1 MKTWLIT
8 SATMLALVA
17 AITVGC
23 SSGSDGSSTLSG
35 LPPCSSATLLTVAP
49 LANADIHEL
58 APLGNLAPSGHTFP
72 SDHMYFYTAFTGS
85 GTASAPIVSPGAI
98 RVSSVLLQKRTGG
111 GAAEFDDHG
120 LSFFS
125 CSTLEFYF
133 GHITTLSAGLAAQVG
148 SLDQSCDTPYQ
159 TGGSTFQQCSKNV
172 DIALSAGDAIGS
184 AGGPG
189 QGALD
194 LGAIDHASTA
204 LAFVDPGRITGQGG
218 VHAACPIDYFV
229 PGVRDALL
237 QLVAVNGVHRTVAP
251 ICGTIMQDVANT
263 AQGRWFFDAT
273 VQEDHHLAL
282 VHTSWDP
289 TIGAFSIGT
298 SLPGTPS
305 TLLFF
310 TPAVSGRLNL
320 DFNRVTADGNIYC
333 YQFTNSSSRI
343 YIRLETVTRLRIE
356 FAASGACGDPAG
368 WSFSAAAVTF
378 DR

>member
-1 MKTWLIT
+1 
-8 SATMLALVA
+8 LADHVGDNAGFCRRHHRRLQLRQRR
-17 AITVGC
+17 IIDTVG
-23 SSGSDGSSTLSG
+23 
-35 LPPCSSATLLTVAP
+35 A
-49 LANADIHEL
+49 
-58 APLGNLAPSGHTFP
+58 
-72 SDHMYFYTAFTGS
+72 
-85 GTASAPIVSPGAI
+85 
-98 RVSSVLLQKRTGG
+98 
-111 GAAEFDDHG
+111 
-120 LSFFS
+120 
-125 CSTLEFYF
+125 
-133 GHITTLSAGLAAQVG
+133 
-148 SLDQSCDTPYQ
+148 
-159 TGGSTFQQCSKNV
+159 
-172 DIALSAGDAIGS
+172 
-184 AGGPG
+184 
-189 QGALD
+189 
-194 LGAIDHASTA
+194 
-204 LAFVDPGRITGQGG
+204 
-218 VHAACPIDYFV
+218 
-229 PGVRDALL
+229 VRDALL

-282 VHTSWDP
+282 VHTSWNP

-310 TPAVSGRLNL
+310 TPAVSGRMNL

-343 YIRLETVTRLRIE
+343 YIRLETATRLRIE